1 MRGARFYVV
10 VFWLVWL
17 AIAAAES
24 QGRFGLVLAF
34 CLGSFVLPI
43 VCYLWCKSD
52 CAARAAEAPP
62 GAIPMILV
70 LLPIGWAYYL
80 FKTRP
85 PIKAL
90 LVVAGT
96 VALATIVLVIVQLS
110 LGSPGHVAT

>member
-1 MRGARFYVV
+1 
-10 VFWLVWL
+10 
-17 AIAAAES
+17 
-24 QGRFGLVLAF
+24 
-34 CLGSFVLPI
+34 
-43 VCYLWCKSD
+43 
-52 CAARAAEAPP
+52 
-62 GAIPMILV
+62 MILV

-85 PIKAL
+85 PLKAL